1 LNARVANFTS
11 GVAAFLIALTAAQFT
26 HAARQSRIAPGAY
39 RIDVNGKVRELCVD
53 EIGLKEL
60 NAYGWKARLGEQ
72 GVRCAL
78 SNMQSRGAIS
88 SWTGTCSAPGMGK
101 IFETRHDV
109 SVKISG
115 DGSFDVLTLL
125 SGDLQARI
133 PVRGERLS
141 TGANGCNSHHDTFR
155 PWQ

>member
-1 LNARVANFTS
+1 LNVRVANFTLS
-11 GVAAFLIALTAAQFT
+11 VTALLIALAAAQFT

-60 NAYGWKARLGEQ
+60 NANGWKARLSEQ

-78 SNMQSRGAIS
+78 SNIRGKGAIS
-88 SWTGTCSAPGMGK
+88 SWTGTCAAPGMGK

-109 SVKISG
+109 SVKISD

-141 TGANGCNSHHDTFR
+141 TGATGCSSHHDTFR